1 MFSFL
6 LRRRTLTVAAVLA
19 VGAIALWA
27 SRAGGSEVDFNEDIR
42 PILNENC
49 VTCHGGVRQQAEL
62 SLLFRDDALQPT
74 ESGKHAIVPGRSGK
88 SELIRRVTH
97 TDPDERMPAEG
108 PALSDKEIDLLKRWI
123 DEGAAWE
130 SHWAYVAPETPDVP
144 EVSNPAWPNNDIDRF
159 VLARLDRENLRP
171 SPEADCTVLRRRV
184 SLDLTGLPPSPEETD
199 AFCADPSD
207 MRYEEAVDKL
217 LASPRFGER
226 WAGYWLD
233 LARYADSNGYE
244 KDTPRSIWKYRNW
257 VIEAF
262 NEDMPFDRFST
273 EQLAGDLLPDAD
285 TKQLIA
291 TAFHRNTMTNT
302 EGGTDDEEFRVAAV
316 MDRLNTT
323 FEVWQG
329 TTIGCVQCHGHPY
342 DPFRGEEF
350 YELLAFFNNTADVDR
365 DDNEPKLYEF
375 DERPEEGRRLIAE
388 LEKLE
393 QEIHEA
399 VNPDDFAAWT
409 QRFEEYARDIDRPPF
424 FEGRTLNPPV
434 IRTAQ
439 KEADRRSPNDIFILR
454 SLFIDMDPAFEAMRA
469 ERSRLQKTVAE
480 LGALTTPIIRE
491 LPAATARTT
500 HIFDRGN
507 WLVHGEQVDPDVP
520 DALPAFSED
529 APRNRLGL
537 AQWLFDP
544 ANPLTARVVTNRF
557 WEQLFGAGIVE
568 TVEDFGTQGEPPT
581 HPELLDALA
590 LQFSQDFEWSVK
602 RLLKEIVTSATYR
615 QSSHISPELL
625 DVDPYNKLLARGP
638 RFRLSAEQIRDQSL
652 AVSGLL
658 SDKMLGPSVFPPQPP
673 GLWTNPYSDLTWVT
687 SEGEDRYRRAL
698 YTYWRRTVPYPSL
711 LAFDAMSR
719 ELCTSRRI
727 RTNSPLQSLVTLND
741 PVYVEAAVAL
751 ARRMQDE
758 GYDTPEDRLRQ
769 GYRLALQR
777 DPPEEALQHLVT
789 LYETALADYRQ
800 RPEAAAALLHIK
812 ENAFAG
818 YEEMEQTDYGSEPAY
833 AVPNPASPAMTGSAS
848 PEEGALAVA
857 ANAIL
862 NLDAFLTKE

>member
-1 MFSFL
+1 MFSSL

-27 SRAGGSEVDFNEDIR
+27 FRTGGSEVDFNEDIR

-108 PALSDKEIDLLKRWI
+108 PALSNKEIDLLKRWI

-130 SHWAYVAPETPDVP
+130 PHWAYVAPTTPDVP
-144 EVSNPAWPNNDIDRF
+144 GVSDPAWPNNDIDRF

-171 SPEADCTVLRRRV
+171 SPEADCTVLLRRV
-184 SLDLTGLPPSPEETD
+184 SLDLTGLPPSPEDTD

-207 MRYEEAVDKL
+207 MQYEEAVNKL

-273 EQLAGDLLPDAD
+273 QQLAGDLLPDAD

-393 QEIHEA
+393 QEMHEA

-469 ERSRLQKTVAE
+469 ERSRLQKVVAE
-480 LGALTTPIIRE
+480 LGP
-491 LPAATARTT
+491 
-500 HIFDRGN
+500 
-507 WLVHGEQVDPDVP
+507 
-520 DALPAFSED
+520 
-529 APRNRLGL
+529 
-537 AQWLFDP
+537 
-544 ANPLTARVVTNRF
+544 
-557 WEQLFGAGIVE
+557 
-568 TVEDFGTQGEPPT
+568 
-581 HPELLDALA
+581 
-590 LQFSQDFEWSVK
+590 
-602 RLLKEIVTSATYR
+602 
-615 QSSHISPELL
+615 
-625 DVDPYNKLLARGP
+625 
-638 RFRLSAEQIRDQSL
+638 
-652 AVSGLL
+652 L

-800 RPEAAAALLHIK
+800 RPEAAAALVHIK

-818 YEEMEQTDYGSEPAY
+818 YEEAEQTDYGSEPAY
-833 AVPNPASPAMTGSAS
+833 VVPNPASPSATGSAS